1 MKLARMPHDAFVK
14 RMLSDGRVAH
24 DFFKHRLPSSLVE
37 RLQLSTLEL
46 QSSEFITAP
55 LKKRVNDMLFRVR
68 CLNPEGNMYLLVE
81 HQRTA
86 DPLLLWRLQYYH
98 AQLIDRYLRWKR
110 KRRQAM
116 LPLPFI
122 YQVVLYNGKRPLHL
136 VQDMEQLFGPFA
148 SLAKEY

>member
-14 RMLSDGRVAH
+14 RMFSDGRVAH

-68 CLNPEGNMYLLVE
+68 CLNPEGNMYIGGASTYSRSVAVVA
-81 HQRTA
+81 TA
-86 DPLLLWRLQYYH
+86 VLPCT
-98 AQLIDRYLRWKR
+98 IDRPISALEA
-110 KRRQAM
+110 QA
-116 LPLPFI
+116 
-122 YQVVLYNGKRPLHL
+122 
-136 VQDMEQLFGPFA
+136 
-148 SLAKEY
+148 